1 MILCLIGTSPYSF
14 ERLVK
19 KVDETIANDNIV
31 FIQIGHTAYKPKNCN
46 FTKFVENTKLLEMIK
61 GADLIITQG
70 GYGSMMDAIQ
80 LNKKVIAIPREEKYK
95 ELIGNQS
102 ELVEYFASK
111 KYVVGC
117 YDMHD
122 LEKLVKLCLKEGC
135 EFMEY
140 IPESNVK
147 ISTEI
152 GEYLKAVW

>member
-1 MILCLIGTSPYSF
+1 MILCLVGTSPYSF

-19 KVDETIANDNIV
+19 NIDETIAYDNDV
-31 FIQIGHTAYKPKNCN
+31 FVQIGNTKYKPTNCR
-46 FTKFVENTKLLEMIK
+46 FVEFVEKTELLEMVK
-61 GADLIITQG
+61 NADIVITQG

-102 ELVEYFASK
+102 ELVEYFESK

-122 LEKLVKLCLKEGC
+122 LEKLVKLCLEDKC
-135 EFMEY
+135 EFMKY
-140 IPESNVK
+140 IPESNNK
-147 ISTEI
+147 ISTSIEDYI
-152 GEYLKAVW
+152 NNV